1 MCLHNPKHSGFQ
13 AEFSFSFAFFFFFS
27 GFPCLLS
34 WLTWLQDPE
43 DGVTGDTRAWVD
55 SETH

>member
-1 MCLHNPKHSGFQ
+1 M
-13 AEFSFSFAFFFFFS
+13 FFFFFFA
-27 GFPCLLS
+27 GFPCLLF

-43 DGVTGDTRAWVD
+43 DGVTGDTWVWVD